1 MGPRWIRILFGI
13 SGAYDLVLGILF
25 VGFGPAIFEAASVPE
40 PNHWGYIEFGAL
52 LLIVF
57 GLMFFAVANDPL
69 ANRNLMPYGMLL
81 KLSYSVLVAYYWAV
95 TEDLPMLFK
104 PFAIVDAVMFVLF
117 LIAYT
122 STRPA
127 PASS

>member
-13 SGAYDLVLGILF
+13 AGAYDLVLGILF

-52 LLIVF
+52 LLIIF

-69 ANRNLMPYGMLL
+69 ANRNLIPYGMLL
-81 KLSYSVLVAYYWAV
+81 KLSYTVLVAYYWAV
-95 TEDLPMLFK
+95 TDVPMLFK
-104 PFAIVDAVMFVLF
+104 PFAIIDAVMFVLF

-127 PASS
+127 SVS